1 MTAPR
6 PSAAV
11 EDAVVAVIAEHG
23 LEGTSV
29 RRVAA
34 RAGVSIGA
42 VQHHFPTKDAM
53 LSAAMARVEAVYR
66 RRLAD
71 VAAEFADRPDMILR
85 ATLRSLVPGSPAERA
100 DTSLWLAFVARA
112 AVHDATA
119 AQHRLSWQSAEH
131 GIAGLITACVL
142 SSAGSIGAD
151 TAATDNAG
159 VGTAATGDKGTV
171 TTAVDEVAAN
181 DPADEP
187 SPWAR
192 DAAAELL
199 ALADGLAIAST
210 VEPGRMPPARARHLL
225 DAAAVRVLRQAGV
238 PLSR

>member
-1 MTAPR
+1 MAI
-6 PSAAV
+6 

-53 LSAAMARVEAVYR
+53 LAAAMARVEEVYR

-71 VAAEFADRPDMILR
+71 VAAEFADRPDMMLR
-85 ATLRSLVPGSPAERA
+85 ATLRSLVPRSPAERA

-119 AQHRLSWQSAEH
+119 AQHRLSWQRAEH
-131 GIAGLITACVL
+131 DIARLITACVP
-142 SSAGSIGAD
+142 SSTGSIGAS

-159 VGTAATGDKGTV
+159 GGTAAAGDKVTA
-171 TTAVDEVAAN
+171 TTAVDDVT
-181 DPADEP
+181 ADDLAREP

-199 ALADGLAIAST
+199 ALADGLAIASAL
-210 VEPGRMPPARARHLL
+210 EPERMPPVRARQLL
-225 DAAAVRVLRQAGV
+225 DAAAARVLCQAGV
-238 PLSR
+238 PLS